1 MTLATALSSSLAITE
16 EETYRARTLAFL
28 NARSAGD
35 VRHSGRSL
43 TDHLL
48 GVEAILLRWGAPAA
62 VQAAGLFHSIYGTE
76 YFRRAIQSHEARDE
90 VREVIGAEAEDLAWL
105 YGGLRIDSLL
115 QNLRSGGTEH
125 AVSVRWSDAPLTVSP
140 DQFRALTLIF
150 AANWLEQLD
159 RMRAMSKA
167 GRLDD
172 MRLISGW
179 LGGAAQQDLDAAHGF
194 NVTPLE
200 IVRRTS
206 SGVSPVEIWDEAVPK
221 ELQIRLSGLMDLNIW
236 RYGWKASPDQT
247 AYGFWHS
254 HFGGDDNDA
263 GVKDCEHD
271 LIGRPL
277 VAPILELWRM
287 LQAGPLKG
295 HVPTRVYAN
304 GHTFG
309 GDGHLHRDHT
319 GPGQFTTIY
328 YAHTEWRPNW
338 AGETVFFNE
347 DQDEVIAS
355 VYPKPGRLAHFPGRL
370 LHAARSPGRECSVL
384 RSVIVFKSRLNADQV
399 GTS

>member
-1 MTLATALSSSLAITE
+1 M
-16 EETYRARTLAFL
+16 
-28 NARSAGD
+28 
-35 VRHSGRSL
+35 
-43 TDHLL
+43 
-48 GVEAILLRWGAPAA
+48 RWGAPAPI
-62 VQAAGLFHSIYGTE
+62 QAAGLFHSIYGTE
-76 YFRRAIQSHEARDE
+76 YFRRAVQSHEARDE
-90 VREVIGAEAEDLAWL
+90 VRELIGEEAEGLAWL

-115 QNLRSGGTEH
+115 QSLRNGATDY
-125 AVSVRWSDAPLTVSP
+125 AVKVRWSEGPLTISA

-159 RMRAMSKA
+159 RMRAVSKA
-167 GRLDD
+167 ARLDD
-172 MRLISGW
+172 MRLISEW
-179 LGGAAQQDLDAAHGF
+179 LGGAAQQELDAAHGF
-194 NVTPLE
+194 NVAPLE
-200 IVRRTS
+200 IVRKDTS
-206 SGVSPVEIWDEAVPK
+206 NVSPVEVWDDAVPK

-254 HFGGDDNDA
+254 HFGGDDKDA

-287 LQAGPLKG
+287 LQSGPLKG

-328 YAHTEWRPNW
+328 YAHSEWRPNW

-347 DQDEVIAS
+347 DQNEIIAS

-384 RSVIVFKSRLNADQV
+384 RSVIVFKSRLDTDQI
-399 GTS
+399 GAS